1 MTLKRNSFLTVF
13 VLVIFC
19 IQVFCSTSPQDEKK
33 GLDEKEK
40 EFYLAANK
48 LIDEEEFAD
57 VIELADKYMSNDP
70 DNAMYHQ
77 FKGLAL
83 VLNYADSTLA
93 KIPLIKDLASKS
105 NIKKAVKEFELA
117 RKLDPENE
125 DRALAAIVLAYVV
138 TKDIDK
144 AREIFEPAI
153 KKYPGS
159 IHLNYIGIKYYEMK
173 EDKSRSMVCR
183 NFVAENNP
191 EYNGKPVF
199 AGVALVITVG
209 TLVKILTAAIIV
221 SYIAGFKM
229 GMKMD
234 I

>member
-1 MTLKRNSFLTVF
+1 MTLKRNSLLTII
-13 VLVIFC
+13 VLVIFS
-19 IQVFCSTSPQDEKK
+19 IQVFCSSVPPDEKK
-33 GLDEKEK
+33 GLTEKEK

-48 LIDEEEFAD
+48 SIDEKKYDE
-57 VIELADKYMSNDP
+57 VIKLSDKYIQNEP

-83 VLNYADSTLA
+83 VLIYADALA
-93 KIPLIKDLASKS
+93 PWLTCKSCIKD
-105 NIKKAVKEFELA
+105 AVQEFQIA
-117 RKLDPENE
+117 IKLDPVNE
-125 DRALAAIVLAYVV
+125 DRAMAAMVLAYVV
-138 TKDIDK
+138 SKDIDK

-191 EYNGKPVF
+191 EYDGKPVF
-199 AGVALVITVG
+199 AGVALVISVG

>member
-1 MTLKRNSFLTVF
+1 MILKRNSFLTVF

-19 IQVFCSTSPQDEKK
+19 IQVFCSSVPKDEKK
-33 GLDEKEK
+33 GLNEKEK

-48 LIDEEEFAD
+48 SIDEKEFGD
-57 VIELADKYMSNDP
+57 VIALSDEYMKNDP

-83 VLNYADSTLA
+83 VLKYADSTLA
-93 KIPLIKDLASKS
+93 KIPLIKALASKS
-105 NIKKAVKEFELA
+105 NLKEAIKEFELA
-117 RKLDPENE
+117 QKLDPDNE

-138 TKDIDK
+138 SDDIEK
-144 AREIFEPAI
+144 AQEIFEPAI
-153 KKYPGS
+153 KKYPDS

-173 EDKSRSMVCR
+173 EDKSRSMVCQ

-199 AGVALVITVG
+199 AGVALVISVG
-209 TLVKILTAAIIV
+209 TLVKVLTAAIIV
-221 SYIAGFKM
+221 SYITGFKM
-229 GMKMD
+229 GLKME

>member
-1 MTLKRNSFLTVF
+1 MIIRKNSVLTIV
-13 VLVIFC
+13 VLVLFS
-19 IQVFCSTSPQDEKK
+19 IQVFCSSVPQDEKK
-33 GLDEKEK
+33 GLTEKEK

-57 VIELADKYMSNDP
+57 VIELADKYMNNDP
-70 DNAMYHQ
+70 DNAIYHQ

-83 VLNYADSTLA
+83 VLKYADALA
-93 KIPLIKDLASKS
+93 PWLTCKSCIKD
-105 NIKKAVKEFELA
+105 AVQEFQIA
-117 RKLDPENE
+117 IKLDPVNE
-125 DRALAAIVLAYVV
+125 DRAMAAMVLAYVV
-138 TKDIDK
+138 SKDIDK

-191 EYNGKPVF
+191 EYDGKPVF
-199 AGVALVITVG
+199 AGVALVISVG